1 MSIPIGYLLF
11 GNKGENL
18 VMEPNER
25 RKHRRTRLGELID
38 WKFRGSQA
46 MFAAAAQIPATLVSR
61 YLGGQKGIGE
71 DMRNKIETNLN
82 LAGWFD
88 APVGTNG
95 AEQPLVKRVLFTANE
110 AENRGRVT
118 ARHPDDPL
126 GEDDVLVPEYR
137 VSFSAGPGSAPEYE
151 IVEEAEPA
159 IYKISWFRKERINP
173 KNAKRFKVRHDSMVP
188 LLYPGDTILV
198 NLAEN
203 SMANVIDGKVYAI
216 RYGNELRVK
225 KLQVLLGGT
234 LVLKSENPAYNDE
247 TLTPEMVAEYITI
260 IGRVRDKSGSGGL

>member
-1 MSIPIGYLLF
+1 MDTNSIRVARLKALVQAEGGVTEFARRRSSPNADKPIDTSYISQLLNGHRNF
-11 GNKGENL
+11 GEKSARS
-18 VMEPNER
+18 MER
-25 RKHRRTRLGELID
+25 RAGLPEGYFDGREK
-38 WKFRGSQA
+38 
-46 MFAAAAQIPATLVSR
+46 IPMVT
-61 YLGGQKGIGE
+61 
-71 DMRNKIETNLN
+71 
-82 LAGWFD
+82 
-88 APVGTNG
+88 
-95 AEQPLVKRVLFTANE
+95 EQPLVKQALFTANE
-110 AENRGRVT
+110 SDNKAGSVI
-118 ARHPDDPL
+118 AHHPDDSL

-260 IGRVRDKSGSGGL
+260 IGRVRDKSGAGGL